1 MRHTYKKGHV
11 KLGGRKKGSKNKATV
26 LFSDMLN
33 EQTKGELLQA
43 AIQMAKEGNATI
55 MNKLLDKFMPSLN
68 SIDFPKDEDGRFPL
82 IEIHV
87 RDNKKSE

>member
-1 MRHTYKKGHV
+1 MNTKWRKG
-11 KLGGRKKGSKNKATV
+11 KPKTGGRKKGSKNKATV

-43 AIQMAKEGNATI
+43 AIKMAKEGNATI

-82 IEIHV
+82 VEVHV